1 MTFLKNKIFLAVLGV
16 IALLRLLPFILSR
29 GGIQNFAG
37 FYKLDQLVSTLGG
50 SFLSDIFGTFLI
62 ALLVFGIVLI
72 GIVLP
77 GFILLSLAFER
88 NKFLTY
94 KTGIFIGLISN
105 SVMVFLYCLGDLIY
119 YSDQGLG
126 VIDLIGLLITFVFPL
141 FMFLATGFYGLSGFL
156 FLLFTTVLQIVF
168 YASFITTVVNS
179 RYKSTPQVAV
189 STPAIKLSTS
199 MTSQRNGSQQMNQKA
214 STWTVRIPGQP
225 ENPVDTATL
234 QNWAKSG
241 FVKADTMVTE
251 VATGYAYQARQIP
264 GVFSS
269 KSFVTALLLSFFF
282 GVFGVD
288 RFYLGHVG
296 VGLGKLFT
304 FGGLGIWALIDF
316 ILIATKNIKDNQ
328 GIPLA

>member
-105 SVMVFLYCLGDLIY
+105 
-119 YSDQGLG
+119 
-126 VIDLIGLLITFVFPL
+126 
-141 FMFLATGFYGLSGFL
+141 
-156 FLLFTTVLQIVF
+156 
-168 YASFITTVVNS
+168 
-179 RYKSTPQVAV
+179 
-189 STPAIKLSTS
+189 
-199 MTSQRNGSQQMNQKA
+199 
-214 STWTVRIPGQP
+214 
-225 ENPVDTATL
+225 
-234 QNWAKSG
+234 
-241 FVKADTMVTE
+241 
-251 VATGYAYQARQIP
+251 
-264 GVFSS
+264 
-269 KSFVTALLLSFFF
+269 
-282 GVFGVD
+282 
-288 RFYLGHVG
+288 
-296 VGLGKLFT
+296 
-304 FGGLGIWALIDF
+304 
-316 ILIATKNIKDNQ
+316 
-328 GIPLA
+328 